1 VIVVVGS
8 INYDIVATGAPHHP
22 VTGETILATGLENHP
37 GGKGSNQALASARA
51 GAPTAMVGAVGDDP
65 AGRFMV
71 DTLARARVDTASIA
85 TVPAPTGTAL
95 IVVADGDNTVV
106 VVPGANALV
115 SEPARAW
122 ASSDVAVG
130 QAEIPLEITLETM
143 ATARAAGAITVFNP
157 APAPEAGIAA
167 LDAVDVLVVNEHEVA
182 TLGGS
187 DGDVVE
193 SARRLLAHGPRAVVV
208 TLGADGVAGVTL
220 DTTFEV
226 RAHDVTVV
234 DTTGAGDCFVGN
246 LAAALAG
253 PDWPD
258 RLEAA
263 ATRANAAAAISV
275 GRPGAGSSMP
285 TAAEV
290 DAFLAP

>member
-1 VIVVVGS
+1 MIVVVGS

-22 VTGETILATGLENHP
+22 VTGETILAAGLENHP

-71 DTLARARVDTASIA
+71 DTLARARVDTALIV

-122 ASSDVAVG
+122 SGDDVVVG
-130 QAEIPLEITLETM
+130 QAEIPLGVTLSTM
-143 ATARAAGAITVFNP
+143 AAAHLAGATTVLNP
-157 APAPEAGIAA
+157 APAPDGEIAS

-187 DGDVVE
+187 GSVVA
-193 SARRLLAHGPRAVVV
+193 SARRLMERGPRAVVV
-208 TLGADGVAGVTL
+208 TLGAHGVVVVTS

-226 RAHDVTVV
+226 GAHDVDVV

-253 PDWPD
+253 PDWTS

-263 ATRANAAAAISV
+263 VTRANAAAALSV

-285 TAAEV
+285 TSAEV
-290 DAFLAP
+290 DAFLAS